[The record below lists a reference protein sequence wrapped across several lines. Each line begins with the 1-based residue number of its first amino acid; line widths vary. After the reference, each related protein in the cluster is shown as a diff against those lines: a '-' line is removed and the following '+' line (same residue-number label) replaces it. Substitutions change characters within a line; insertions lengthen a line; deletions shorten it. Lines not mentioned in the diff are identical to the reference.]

1 MKKDDLFGFT
11 LGMVFALL
19 FVAIGLF
26 FIWCSIPHNTGDN
39 NCRFVTAKLV
49 SSTPYYVEEMDSEAA
64 WMQTKYHCEW
74 QYEIAGQSYAI
85 RRDQTR
91 KPAAT
96 TTLCINHHRVC
107 PTSSSDLNLDALLL
121 GIACLCFGGYGV
133 HSLVSD
139 LRNPNRNES
148 SASADE

>member
-1 MKKDDLFGFT
+1 MKKADLFGFFFG
-11 LGMVFALL
+11 LLFALL
-19 FVAIGLF
+19 FVALGLF
-26 FIWCSIPHNTGDN
+26 FIWFSIPHNTGDN

-74 QYEIAGQSYAI
+74 QYEIAGQSYTI
-85 RRDQTR
+85 RRDQAR

-96 TTLCINHHRVC
+96 NTLCINHRVC
-107 PTSSSDLNLDALLL
+107 PTSSSELKLGTLLM
-121 GIACLCFGGYGV
+121 GIAVLCFGGYGI
-133 HSLVSD
+133 HSLMSETLHPD
-139 LRNPNRNES
+139 RKES